1 MQRSRRTVMVNALAL
16 LVASAYVGAQ
26 SADPRIGTWKV
37 NVAKSKFPGEAPR
50 SSVRKFEDLGGGWI
64 FVTNDVVNA
73 QGVEGG
79 NRIVHRC
86 DGKDYPVAAKA
97 QTAYVTVSCNRT
109 GASTFALVFKAD
121 GKVTANFTDTVSSD
135 GRSYTFTAKG
145 TNPQGQPF
153 DIVQIFD
160 KQ

>member
-1 MQRSRRTVMVNALAL
+1 MQRCRRAVVVGALGL
-16 LVASAYVGAQ
+16 LVASAQVGAQ
-26 SADPRIGTWKV
+26 GADPRMGTWKV
-37 NVAKSKFPGEAPR
+37 NVAKSKFPGEPPR

-64 FVTNDVVNA
+64 YVTNDVVNA

-97 QTAYVTVSCNRT
+97 QTAYVSVSCNRT
-109 GASTFALVFKAD
+109 GANTFALVFKAD
-121 GKVTANFTDTVSSD
+121 GKVTANVTDTVSSD

-145 TNPQGQPF
+145 TNPQGQTVET
-153 DIVQIFD
+153 VQIFD